1 MGIKYDGSMGSA
13 AKKAL
18 QIGGVYPYKQYEKK
32 KIKQEYDQEL
42 CMWWRISNECRGLS
56 VKRVRI

>member
-13 AKKAL
+13 TKKAL
-18 QIGGVYPYKQYEKK
+18 QIGGVYPYKRYEKK

-42 CMWWRISNECRGLS
+42 CMW
-56 VKRVRI
+56 

>member
-32 KIKQEYDQEL
+32 KNKTRVWSRV
-42 CMWWRISNECRGLS
+42 MHV
-56 VKRVRI
+56 VKDFKWV